1 MSEETFN
8 VNQPPN
14 AKARTLQFM
23 DLSAEYLRVVPH
35 RTKTPAYFTD
45 TNPDALESLRE
56 GLLAHMLMR
65 KFITK
70 GESVYIPRV
79 FDELLTDYSK
89 EIPKPFAKEV
99 RGFMQ
104 EASEGLKDVT
114 NRGVQYGYN
123 SDDMVPEKVILNNY
137 LNGRLL
143 HSDHG
148 KWENANS
155 ETFRVML
162 GAWLHVRA
170 KFRRYLNASRH
181 NVRLTVTEHS
191 LFSIPRDNPELD

>member
-1 MSEETFN
+1 MSEETYN

-35 RTKTPAYFTD
+35 RTKTPMYYTD
-45 TNPDALESLRE
+45 TNPAALESLRE

-79 FDELLTDYSK
+79 FRELLTDYSETIPNSTIK
-89 EIPKPFAKEV
+89 EI
-99 RGFMQ
+99 RGFEQ
-104 EASEGLKDVT
+104 DVSAALKDVT

-123 SDDMVPEKVILNNY
+123 ADDMVSEKVVLNNY

-148 KWENANS
+148 KWGHANS
-155 ETFRVML
+155 DTFRVML
-162 GAWLHVRA
+162 GAWLHVRV
-170 KFRRYLNASRH
+170 KFRHYLNTSRR
-181 NVRLTVTEHS
+181 NVRQITTEND
-191 LFSIPRDNPELD
+191 LFAIPHDNPELE

>member
-8 VNQPPN
+8 VNQPPS
-14 AKARTLQFM
+14 AEARALQFM
-23 DLSAEYLRVVPH
+23 DLSAEYLRVVPR
-35 RTKTPAYFTD
+35 RTKTPSYYTD

-79 FDELLTDYSK
+79 FDELLTDYSR
-89 EIPKPFAKEV
+89 EIPKPFVKEV

-104 EASEGLKDVT
+104 EVSEGLKDVT
-114 NRGVQYGYN
+114 NRSVQYGYN
-123 SDDMVPEKVILNNY
+123 SDDMVSEKVVLNNY

-143 HSDHG
+143 HSDHS
-148 KWENANS
+148 KWEHANS
-155 ETFRVML
+155 EAFRVML

-170 KFRRYLNASRH
+170 TFRHHLNASRH
-181 NVRLTVTEHS
+181 NVRLIVTEHN
-191 LFSIPRDNPELD
+191 LFSIPRDNTELE